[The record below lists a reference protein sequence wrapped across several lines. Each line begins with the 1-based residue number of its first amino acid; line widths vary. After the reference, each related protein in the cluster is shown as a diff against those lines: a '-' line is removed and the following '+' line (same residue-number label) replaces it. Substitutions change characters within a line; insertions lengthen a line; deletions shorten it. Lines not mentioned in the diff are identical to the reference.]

1 MQRDFRKES
10 TYEEVVSILKEL
22 KQSKVKVIYDI
33 DDNFLDSH
41 PVKEAERCIE
51 PIRSKVYALLRRA
64 DLVVTTNSFLERRIS
79 KLCKATFVIP
89 NMIPEDWVSW
99 DQRSAIGDLLR

>member
-1 MQRDFRKES
+1 MLNLSRIKIAVIPSSGERGRNSDACGMLRLINPFSTKLIQNNYKIRFVNQTILLAFDIAIVQRDFRKES

-41 PVKEAERCIE
+41 PVK
-51 PIRSKVYALLRRA
+51 RS
-64 DLVVTTNSFLERRIS
+64 
-79 KLCKATFVIP
+79 
-89 NMIPEDWVSW
+89 
-99 DQRSAIGDLLR
+99 